1 MWCLTWQ
8 VQDLPVL
15 MPFFF
20 AKFKLN
26 DAGKALPVDLEEAWG
41 RVKAHSSW
49 YNVSYSGPPLK
60 PRKPWCSLLSWEHAL
75 ILTCITFFLEKTL
88 DLVYIILSFLCIC
101 IGSYLVPYLFHSLC
115 SIYLYGSP
123 SWGPGFSKHTRYTS
137 YCTGAMLGNGLSCWE
152 LLEWDVKLC
161 LVNAIKYDFRKNC
174 RWISCYYHT
183 CSIG

>member
-1 MWCLTWQ
+1 MWCLTCQ

-15 MPFFF
+15 MLNSSLMVQEKLYQWILRMHEEESRLTVADIMSHIQVHPWNHVNHGAAFFPENMLWFWLALLFFF
-20 AKFKLN
+20 GE
-26 DAGKALPVDLEEAWG
+26 D
-41 RVKAHSSW
+41 
-49 YNVSYSGPPLK
+49 
-60 PRKPWCSLLSWEHAL
+60 
-75 ILTCITFFLEKTL
+75 TL

-101 IGSYLVPYLFHSLC
+101 IGSYLVPYLFLSLC

-183 CSIG
+183 GSIG